1 VDSTGTLT
9 FTPAVSA
16 TYTGVA
22 KVARLYNKRG
32 KGFLAADYDRA
43 INAASDDA
51 YPLGLI
57 KVRADLADA
66 FDESTPEITVP
77 AQFTHV
83 SGLEWSDEEGF
94 WHAIQKATPVNESG
108 WIVDAAAGELR
119 LLGTPAYMID
129 GYDLRITG
137 YGRQE
142 TLSADTDECALNPA
156 YIEAHAC
163 YHLAL
168 SAIDKDDRFGSM
180 VGILSDEMRST
191 RARIRVMNKG
201 SLIRAA

>member
-1 VDSTGTLT
+1 MKGTGTAVRLGALWLVLAL
-9 FTPAVSA
+9 FTVVIIVVFGQLRFDRTTGYSAV
-16 TYTGVA
+16 
-22 KVARLYNKRG
+22 
-32 KGFLAADYDRA
+32 
-43 INAASDDA
+43 
-51 YPLGLI
+51 
-57 KVRADLADA
+57 
-66 FDESTPEITVP
+66 
-77 AQFTHV
+77 FTHV